1 MKLQFV
7 ISNLYCAIH
16 YCAVILVG
24 VSIYLLLLE
33 DAMTGRLIIVLAIVS
48 FLLECYWWC
57 SIAESFQSV
66 VSTCLMYIFG
76 LYQFFLPQNTA
87 LEEHILDL
95 MVMIPYEADH
105 RNDYIQL
112 RTTLMIFKINIRN
125 SARFSCAG
133 IFQLSRESFVQI
145 VQRSYALFTFLLN
158 VGFSNFKSLQ
168 F

>member
-33 DAMTGRLIIVLAIVS
+33 DAMAGRLIIVLAIVS

-66 VSTCLMYIFG
+66 
-76 LYQFFLPQNTA
+76 NTA

-105 RNDYIQL
+105 HNDYIQL

-125 SARFSCAG
+125 SARFNCAG

-158 VGFSNFKSLQ
+158 VGFSKSIQ

>member
-33 DAMTGRLIIVLAIVS
+33 DAMAGRLIIVLAIVS

-66 VSTCLMYIFG
+66 VSVLVKCTFSADTIFS
-76 LYQFFLPQNTA
+76 F
-87 LEEHILDL
+87 
-95 MVMIPYEADH
+95 H
-105 RNDYIQL
+105 RIQHW
-112 RTTLMIFKINIRN
+112 K
-125 SARFSCAG
+125 S
-133 IFQLSRESFVQI
+133 
-145 VQRSYALFTFLLN
+145 TFWT
-158 VGFSNFKSLQ
+158 SW
-168 F
+168 